1 MRATASRSPPHG
13 HTRPT
18 TGSITPFADQL
29 DNEHRYEHSS
39 TILFVEHRA
48 VADVKTDRDEL
59 LHEIAHC
66 KSMLEI
72 SRGQVVASSQELRIA
87 RNALFAHE
95 ILVEAQP
102 DREALVHEMAHV

>member
-1 MRATASRSPPHG
+1 
-13 HTRPT
+13 
-18 TGSITPFADQL
+18 
-29 DNEHRYEHSS
+29 
-39 TILFVEHRA
+39 

-59 LHEIAHC
+59 LHEIAHYC

-72 SRGQVVASSQELRIA
+72 SRGQVVASSQELRTA

-102 DREALVHEMAHV
+102 DREALVCA

>member
-1 MRATASRSPPHG
+1 MFRAHVRNATFQSQEDPASEAG
-13 HTRPT
+13 
-18 TGSITPFADQL
+18 AD
-29 DNEHRYEHSS
+29 DV
-39 TILFVEHRA
+39 LFVEHRA

-59 LHEIAHC
+59 LQEIAHC

-72 SRGQVVASSQELRIA
+72 SRGQVVASSQELRTA